1 MENYNIIED
10 YSYVNPGRAYICF
23 YKPIVELGL
32 SVRSFNALVRAGK
45 RFYEDIRSMTY
56 EDICKIPHIGRIHA
70 EEILITM
77 RLYEAGYDIEK
88 IGKRHDE
95 TEASTPLQE
104 PDEESYMEKLDK
116 LIGLDKVKEQVRKIA
131 AYAKMNKDLCEK
143 GKEKSF
149 VSMNMEFVGNPGTAK
164 TTVARLLA
172 GILGEMGIL
181 SPQSA
186 LVEVGRADL
195 VGKYEGQTAMKVK
208 EVFEKAKGKLL
219 FIDEAYSLAEYWEGA
234 YGDEAISTIVQ
245 EMENNRDNTIVI
257 FAGYPDKMEEFI
269 ARNPGL
275 RSRVPFRITFEDYSE
290 TEMVK
295 IAEYEAEKNGF
306 SINEKAKEKILSMCR
321 SVVFKPEAGNGR
333 FCRNLVESAILD
345 YAGRNYGKG
354 EDTGEKD
361 FVLRAED
368 FSVPEC
374 VVEKRENSRIGFS
387 M

>member
-1 MENYNIIED
+1 MEKYTIIED
-10 YSYVNPGRAYICF
+10 YSYVKPGRAYICF

-104 PDEESYMEKLDK
+104 PDKESYMEKLDK

-131 AYAKMNKDLCEK
+131 AYAKMNKALCEK

-149 VSMNMEFVGNPGTAK
+149 V
-164 TTVARLLA
+164 
-172 GILGEMGIL
+172 
-181 SPQSA
+181 
-186 LVEVGRADL
+186 
-195 VGKYEGQTAMKVK
+195 
-208 EVFEKAKGKLL
+208 
-219 FIDEAYSLAEYWEGA
+219 
-234 YGDEAISTIVQ
+234 
-245 EMENNRDNTIVI
+245 
-257 FAGYPDKMEEFI
+257 
-269 ARNPGL
+269 
-275 RSRVPFRITFEDYSE
+275 
-290 TEMVK
+290 
-295 IAEYEAEKNGF
+295 
-306 SINEKAKEKILSMCR
+306 SINEKAKEKILSMFR
-321 SVVFKPEAGNGR
+321 SAVFKPEAGNGR
-333 FCRNLVESAILD
+333 FCRNLVASAILD
-345 YAGRNYGKG
+345 YAGRNYGNG
-354 EDTGEKD
+354 DNTGEKD